1 MRLNSII
8 IILLIIGSV
17 SCKSKEKKIVP
28 LPFSEEK
35 VIDILIDMHYAG
47 EASRITRKINH
58 DSLLKVYTNEV
69 LEIQQID
76 STQLADLIELLQSNL
91 DTYYDI
97 EKKVH
102 SKIKE
107 LNEK

>member
-1 MRLNSII
+1 MRLFSIFFM
-8 IILLIIGSV
+8 LLVLIAL

-35 VIDILIDMHYAG
+35 VIDILIDMHFAG

-58 DSLLKVYTNEV
+58 DSLLVVYTNQV
-69 LEIQQID
+69 LEIQEID
-76 STQLADLIELLQSNL
+76 STQLADLMELLQSNL

-107 LNEK
+107 LKEK